1 MSKIYKFF
9 IIKLLRLFPLVLLFY
24 ISLKDDSLFNLKFF
38 DFLSLNFQYI
48 IIYYWVLKSP
58 QILGYGFIFLA
69 GIVTDVILG
78 LPMGISSLSYLSI
91 ATFAAYT
98 RIVTVRISLLMD
110 WFTFAPAL
118 LLANLIHFLVLY
130 SYDISINYLNIFSGS
145 LFTFIFYPLLWG
157 AFEIIRRFMKVSGN
171 A

>member
-1 MSKIYKFF
+1 MSLIYKFF
-9 IIKLLRLFPLVLLFY
+9 IVKLLRLFPLVLLFY
-24 ISLKDDSLFNLKFF
+24 ISLKDDSLFNFSFF
-38 DFLSLNFQYI
+38 NFLSLNFQYI

-58 QILGYGFIFLA
+58 QVLGYGFIFLA

-78 LPMGISSLSYLSI
+78 LPMGTSPLSYLSI
-91 ATFAAYT
+91 ATLAAYT
-98 RIVTVRISLLMD
+98 RIVTVRTSLLMD

-130 SYDISINYLNIFSGS
+130 FYDISIHYLNIFTGS
-145 LFTFIFYPLLWG
+145 LFTFIFFPILWG
-157 AFEIIRRFMKVSGN
+157 VFEVIRGFMKVSQN